1 MRGLMN
7 LVLEGGHLLC
17 AVFHG
22 NEADG
27 YRYVMGSR
35 QIDMRAFVKEFNTG
49 FAGRGGGSPEMVQ
62 GTAKG
67 DPKMMQSWILQ
78 KAGEH

>member
-35 QIDMRAFVKEFNTG
+35 EIDMRAFVKEFNTG
-49 FAGRGGGSPEMVQ
+49 FAGRGGGRSEMVQ

-67 DPKMMQSWILQ
+67 DPEKMQSWILQ